1 MEATKYNRL
10 MSFRNSFGQD
20 ITYDAGEDTDYR
32 LTIQEFRT
40 PGVLPDSDYYA
51 AMMCPEL
58 CEFIRPL
65 VPAWND
71 PADWKV
77 ATFRVSGGC
86 PTSFSDSLPG
96 DYHAALHRVTIIPCE
111 VEP

>member
-1 MEATKYNRL
+1 METTKYNRL

-20 ITYDAGEDTDYR
+20 ITYDAGENTDYC
-32 LTIQEFRT
+32 LTIQEFSI
-40 PGVLPDSDYYA
+40 PGMLPDSDYYA
-51 AMMCPEL
+51 AKMSPEL

-86 PTSFSDSLPG
+86 PTGFSDAFP
-96 DYHAALHRVTIIPCE
+96 DAYHTALHRVTIIPLE
-111 VEP
+111 G